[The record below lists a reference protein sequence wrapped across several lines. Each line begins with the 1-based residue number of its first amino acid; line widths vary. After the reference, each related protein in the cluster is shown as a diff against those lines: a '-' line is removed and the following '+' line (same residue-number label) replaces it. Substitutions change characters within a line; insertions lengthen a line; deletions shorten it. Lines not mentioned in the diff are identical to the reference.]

1 MKKLLLSFALF
12 FSLAIACF
20 SQQRMSIPSEKPKLI
35 VEIIVSQM
43 RYDYINRYW
52 DKFSDGGFKLIVNE
66 GAFCKNAR
74 FNYLL
79 TQSYPGIAT
88 IATGS
93 NPMVHGIISNKW
105 YNKLNGSEVDAVA
118 DEKMNT
124 IGGSFFSG
132 KFSPKNIITSTFGD
146 ELSLYD
152 PLSKVVG
159 VSLDAGSAILSTGHN
174 PTGSYWFDM
183 DKGNWVSSSFFMS
196 ELPAWADTFN
206 TKKFAKLY
214 AEREW
219 NASRPINTYDEA
231 DTNKVKA
238 PEVKKNLIEKL
249 KSMLDGVIMKK
260 SPTLSYA
267 PILESPYGN
276 LLTKDFAIASIVG
289 ENLGVDDHTDLLTI
303 TFSVNRNIG
312 LKYGPQSIEVED
324 TYLKLDKEL
333 AHFIQFMLGTIGR
346 ENVLIVLTSDQGM
359 SSTPAYLEKSK
370 IPGGYFDPNKAMA
383 LLGSYL
389 KAIYGQGNW
398 VTAYHEKQIYLNHRL
413 IEDSNLKLS
422 EFQQKIADFMLEF
435 SGVANA
441 ITSSTLQ
448 SSNFTSGI
456 FEKFQNSYNQRRSG
470 DIIINLEPGWVE
482 NNGSVTSGNSA
493 YSYDVHVPLI
503 LYGWKIKRRSILTPV
518 NMTDISPTLSTLL
531 GITWP
536 NGATGNPIRELIE
549 Y

>member
-1 MKKLLLSFALF
+1 MTKLLLTLALF
-12 FSLAIACF
+12 IGLSNSLYP
-20 SQQRMSIPSEKPKLI
+20 QQRMSIPSERPKLI

-43 RYDYINRYW
+43 RYDYIHRYW
-52 DKFSDGGFKLIVNE
+52 DKFGDDGFKLLVNE

-74 FNYLL
+74 YNYLL
-79 TQSYPGIAT
+79 TQSYPGITT

-93 NPMVHGIISNKW
+93 NPMSHGIISNKW
-105 YNKLNGSEVDAVA
+105 YSKSNGIQVDAVA

-132 KFSPKNIITSTFGD
+132 KFSPKNIVTSTFGD
-146 ELSLYD
+146 ELNLYD

-174 PTGSYWFDM
+174 PTGSYWFDAE
-183 DKGNWVSSSFFMS
+183 KGNWVTSSFFMS

-219 NASRPINTYDEA
+219 SASKPINSYDEA
-231 DTNKVKA
+231 DTSKVKT
-238 PEVKKNLIEKL
+238 PEVKKKLKDKL
-249 KSMLDGVIMKK
+249 KSMLDGIIQKK

-267 PILESPYGN
+267 PMLESPYGN

-289 ENLGVDDHTDLLTI
+289 ENLGTDEHTDLLTL

-324 TYLKLDKEL
+324 TYIKLDKEL
-333 AHFIQFMLGTIGR
+333 AHFLKFLNETVGR
-346 ENVLIVLTSDQGM
+346 ENLLVVLTSDQGIA
-359 SSTPAYLEKSK
+359 STPAYLEKSK

-398 VTAYHEKQIYLNHRL
+398 IVAYNEKQIYLNHRI

-422 EFQQKIADFMLEF
+422 EVQQKIADFMLEF
-435 SGVANA
+435 SGVSNA
-441 ITSSTLQ
+441 ITASTLQ
-448 SSNFTSGI
+448 SSNFTTGI

-470 DIIINLEPGWVE
+470 DIILNFEPGWVE
-482 NNGSVTSGNSA
+482 SNGTITSGNSA

-503 LYGWKIKRRSILTPV
+503 WYGWKIKRRSILSPV

-549 Y
+549 

>member
-1 MKKLLLSFALF
+1 MKRVLLA
-12 FSLAIACF
+12 LAIIPILINIAF
-20 SQQRMSIPSEKPKLI
+20 AQQRMPIPSEKPRLI

-43 RYDYINRYW
+43 RYDYIHRYW
-52 DKFSDGGFKLIVNE
+52 DKFGDDGFKLLANE

-105 YNKLNGSEVDAVA
+105 YSKSNGIQVDAVA

-124 IGGSFFSG
+124 VGGSYFSG

-146 ELSLYD
+146 ELNLYD

-159 VSLDAGSAILSTGHN
+159 ISLDAGSAILSTGHN
-174 PTGSYWFDM
+174 PTGSYWFDSE
-183 DKGNWVSSSFFMS
+183 KGNWVTSSFFMS

-219 NASRPINTYDEA
+219 SASKPINTYDEA
-231 DTNKVKA
+231 DTNKVKT
-238 PEVKKNLIEKL
+238 PEVKRRLKDKL
-249 KSMLDGVIMKK
+249 TSMLDGVIQKK
-260 SPTLSYA
+260 SSTLSYL
-267 PILESPYGN
+267 PMLESPYGN
-276 LLTKDFAIASIVG
+276 LLAKDFAIASIVG
-289 ENLGVDDHTDLLTI
+289 ENLGADEHTDLLTL

-324 TYLKLDKEL
+324 TYIKLDKEL
-333 AHFIQFMLGTIGR
+333 AHFLKFIAETVGR
-346 ENVLIVLTSDQGM
+346 ENVLVVLTSDQGIA
-359 SSTPAYLEKSK
+359 STPAYLEKSK

-389 KAIYGQGNW
+389 KAVYGQGNW
-398 VTAYHEKQIYLNHRL
+398 VTAYYEKQIYLNHRI
-413 IEDSNLKLS
+413 IEDSNLKLA
-422 EFQQKIADFMLEF
+422 EVQQKIADFMLEF

-448 SSNFTSGI
+448 SSNFTTGI

-470 DIIINLEPGWVE
+470 DIILNLEPGWVE

-503 LYGWKIKRRSILTPV
+503 WYGWKVKRRSILSPV

-549 Y
+549 

>member
-1 MKKLLLSFALF
+1 MKKLFLLLALIV
-12 FSLAIACF
+12 SLLNPAF
-20 SQQRMSIPSEKPKLI
+20 SQQRMAIPSEKPRLI

-43 RYDYINRYW
+43 RYDYIHRYW
-52 DKFSDGGFKLIVNE
+52 DKFGEDGFKLLVNE

-74 FNYLL
+74 YNYLL

-105 YNKLNGSEVDAVA
+105 YGKSSGVEVDAVA

-124 IGGSFFSG
+124 VGGSFFSG
-132 KFSPKNIITSTFGD
+132 KFSPRNIITSTFGD
-146 ELSLYD
+146 ELNLYD
-152 PLSKVVG
+152 PLSKVIG

-174 PTGSYWFDM
+174 PTGSYWFDTE
-183 DKGNWVSSSFFMS
+183 KGNWVTSSFFMS

-219 NASRPINTYDEA
+219 SASKPINTYDEA
-231 DTNKVKA
+231 DTNKIKA
-238 PEVKKNLIEKL
+238 PEVKKKLIDKL
-249 KSMLDGVIMKK
+249 KSMLDGVIQKK
-260 SPTLSYA
+260 SPTLNYL
-267 PILESPYGN
+267 PMLESPYGN
-276 LLTKDFAIASIVG
+276 LLAKDFAIASIVG
-289 ENLGVDDHTDLLTI
+289 ENLGADEHTDLLTL

-312 LKYGPQSIEVED
+312 LKYGPQSLEIED
-324 TYLKLDKEL
+324 TFIKLDKEL
-333 AHFIQFMLGTIGR
+333 AHFLKFLNETVGR
-346 ENVLIVLTSDQGM
+346 ENVLVVLTSDQGIA
-359 SSTPAYLEKSK
+359 STPAYLEKSK

-398 VTAYHEKQIYLNHRL
+398 VTAYSEKQIYLNHRI
-413 IEDSNLKLS
+413 IEDSNLKLADV
-422 EFQQKIADFMLEF
+422 QQKIADFMLEF

-441 ITSSTLQ
+441 ITSTTLQ
-448 SSNFTSGI
+448 NSNFTTGI

-470 DIIINLEPGWVE
+470 DIILNLEPGWVE
-482 NNGSVTSGNSA
+482 SNGSVTSGNSA

-503 LYGWKIKRRSILTPV
+503 WYGWKVKRRSILSPV

-549 Y
+549 

>member
-1 MKKLLLSFALF
+1 MKKLFLSLILI
-12 FSLAIACF
+12 SVLANTMF
-20 SQQRMSIPSEKPKLI
+20 SQQRMAIPSEKPKLI

-43 RYDYINRYW
+43 RYDYVHRYW
-52 DKFSDGGFKLIVNE
+52 NKFGEDGFKMLVND
-66 GAFCKNAR
+66 GAFCKNAKY
-74 FNYLL
+74 NYLL

-88 IATGS
+88 IATGA
-93 NPMVHGIISNKW
+93 NPMVHGIIANKW
-105 YNKLNGSEVDAVA
+105 YNKLNNSEIDAVA

-132 KFSPKNIITSTFGD
+132 KFSPKQISTSTFGD
-146 ELSLYD
+146 ELGLYD

-159 VSLDAGSAILSTGHN
+159 ISLDAGSAILSTGHN
-174 PTGSYWFDM
+174 PTGAYWFDAE
-183 DKGNWVSSSFFMS
+183 KGNWVSSSFFMT

-219 NASRPINTYDEA
+219 SASKPINSYDEA
-231 DTNKVKA
+231 DTNKIKT
-238 PEVKKNLIEKL
+238 PEVKKKL
-249 KSMLDGVIMKK
+249 KDKLKAMIDGVIQKK
-260 SPTLSYA
+260 NPTLSYA
-267 PILESPYGN
+267 PMFESPYGN
-276 LLTKDFAIASIVG
+276 LLAKDFAIASIVG
-289 ENLGVDDHTDLLTI
+289 ENLGSDEHPDLLTL

-324 TYLKLDKEL
+324 TYIKLDKEL
-333 AHFIQFMLGTIGR
+333 AHFLKFINETIGR
-346 ENVLIVLTSDQGM
+346 ENVLVVLTSDQGIA
-359 SSTPAYLEKSK
+359 STPAYLEKSK

-389 KAIYGQGNW
+389 KAVYGQGNW
-398 VTAYHEKQIYLNHRL
+398 VVGYNEKQIYLNRRI
-413 IEDSNLKLS
+413 IEDSNLKLADV
-422 EFQQKIADFMLEF
+422 QQKIADFMLEF

-456 FEKFQNSYNQRRSG
+456 FEKFQNSYNPRRSG

-482 NNGSVTSGNSA
+482 SNGTVTSGNSA

-503 LYGWKIKRRSILTPV
+503 WYGWKVKRRSILSPID
-518 NMTDISPTLSTLL
+518 MTDVSPTLSTML

-536 NGATGNPIRELIE
+536 NGATGTPIRELIE
-549 Y
+549 

>member
-1 MKKLLLSFALF
+1 MKKALLT
-12 FSLAIACF
+12 LAIFTGLLNAAIP
-20 SQQRMSIPSEKPKLI
+20 QQRMSIPSEKPRLI
-35 VEIIVSQM
+35 VEIIVGQM
-43 RYDYINRYW
+43 RYDYIHRYW
-52 DKFSDGGFKLIVNE
+52 DKFGEDGFKLLVNE

-79 TQSYPGIAT
+79 TQSYPGITT

-105 YNKLNGSEVDAVA
+105 YSKSSETQVDAVA
-118 DEKMNT
+118 DDKMNT
-124 IGGSFFSG
+124 VGGSYFSG

-146 ELSLYD
+146 ELNLYD
-152 PLSKVVG
+152 PLSKVIG
-159 VSLDAGSAILSTGHN
+159 ISLDAGSAILSTGHN
-174 PTGSYWFDM
+174 PTGSYWFDTE
-183 DKGNWVSSSFFMS
+183 KGNWVTSSFFMS

-219 NASRPINTYDEA
+219 SASKPINTYDEA

-238 PEVKKNLIEKL
+238 PEVKRKLKDKL
-249 KSMLDGVIMKK
+249 KSMLDGVIQKK
-260 SPTLSYA
+260 SPTLTYL
-267 PILESPYGN
+267 PMLESPFGN
-276 LLTKDFAIASIVG
+276 LLAKDFAIASIVG
-289 ENLGVDDHTDLLTI
+289 ENLGTDEHTDLLTL

-324 TYLKLDKEL
+324 TYIKLDKEL
-333 AHFIQFMLGTIGR
+333 AHFLKFIAETIGR
-346 ENVLIVLTSDQGM
+346 ENVLVVLTSDQGI

-398 VTAYHEKQIYLNHRL
+398 VMAYYEKQIYLNHRI
-413 IEDSNLKLS
+413 IEDSNLKLADV
-422 EFQQKIADFMLEF
+422 QQKIADFMLEF

-441 ITSSTLQ
+441 ITSNTLQ
-448 SSNFTSGI
+448 NSNFTTGI

-470 DIIINLEPGWVE
+470 DIILNFEPGWVE
-482 NNGSVTSGNSA
+482 SNGSVTSGNSA

-503 LYGWKIKRRSILTPV
+503 WYGWKVKRRSILSPV

-549 Y
+549 